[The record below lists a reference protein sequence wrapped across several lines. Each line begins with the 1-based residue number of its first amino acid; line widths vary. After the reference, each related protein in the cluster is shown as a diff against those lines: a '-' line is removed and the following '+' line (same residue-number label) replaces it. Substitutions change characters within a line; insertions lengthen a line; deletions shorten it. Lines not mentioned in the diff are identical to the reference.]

1 MSENLL
7 NVTLLNVR
15 SLKKHFLDILSDKH
29 LLKIDAMCLT
39 ETQLLTTENTVSTEW
54 GLWSYFTSSLI
65 MIK

>member
-39 ETQLLTTENTVSTEW
+39 ETQLLTTENTVSTE
-54 GLWSYFTSSLI
+54 
-65 MIK
+65 